1 MKNNKYFPIWIALL
15 SSFIVM
21 VFNLLNVLVDTETLY
36 IDNIGWIFA
45 IAGVFWVAKIG
56 RQEKKNKATFLYLL
70 KKTFLFCVCF
80 SLLVLSY
87 DVLMNIVLNIDT
99 LSKSSFG
106 VTISHIDKT
115 QSALEAEE
123 SKDDFVIKIVSILF
137 SFLIKFCLLS
147 IISVVLCLFL
157 KHENQDNS

>member
-21 VFNLLNVLVDTETLY
+21 VFNLL
-36 IDNIGWIFA
+36 NIGWIFA

-123 SKDDFVIKIVSILF
+123 SKDDFVIKIVF